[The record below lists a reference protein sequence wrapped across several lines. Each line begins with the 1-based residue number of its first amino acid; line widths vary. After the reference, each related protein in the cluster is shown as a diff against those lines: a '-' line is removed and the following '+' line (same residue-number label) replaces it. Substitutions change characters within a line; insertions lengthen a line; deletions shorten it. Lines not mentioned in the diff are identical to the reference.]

1 MDNINETKS
10 EPQPISNRNG
20 SQKHTVLIISRFD
33 ERINTLNRQIYASG
47 YSSVKEYNC
56 EGAVETLKILKFS
69 VILIDM
75 DIPRE
80 EALKLIGWLEVYQPD
95 ANVFF
100 INTNGM
106 CHEYHQQGIN
116 INSPISYSSREL
128 KSILKFIERR

>member
-1 MDNINETKS
+1 MEIQKEIKS
-10 EPQPISNRNG
+10 EPDAVSNRNG
-20 SQKHTVLIISRFD
+20 LHKHTVLIISRYD

-75 DIPRE
+75 DIPRD
-80 EALKLIGWLEVYQPD
+80 EAMKLIEWLEVYQPE
-95 ANVFF
+95 ANIFF
-100 INTNGM
+100 INTHGM

-128 KSILKFIERR
+128 SAILKYIKP